1 MAHKQI
7 DFTLSS
13 ITFRLNLL
21 MGLHQDIWQEI
32 ALSPR
37 CSKINSSLLSISI
50 LGISILSKSINNLF
64 YFVWCNYQILMAN
77 QNNNIHDFS
86 NKTVL
91 VTGGTG
97 ALGSSITKAFLD
109 SNATVI
115 SSYVNDREKGQ
126 THTNSKSAVQLVKA
140 NVTNEEEIEKLVSH
154 VLDKYGRI
162 DILVNVVGAY
172 IGGKSVVELEEK
184 EWDLMMTLNLKSAFL
199 ISKHVTR
206 QMISY
211 KSGKIIHVSSRNGLR
226 SMGYDSAYSASKSGL
241 IRLVESLA
249 EETKESNINV
259 NCIMPTIIDTQA
271 NRKVMPNADF
281 TKWVK
286 PEDLANVVLFLSSDE
301 AKTITG
307 AAIPTFGI
315 A

>member
-1 MAHKQI
+1 
-7 DFTLSS
+7 
-13 ITFRLNLL
+13 
-21 MGLHQDIWQEI
+21 
-32 ALSPR
+32 
-37 CSKINSSLLSISI
+37 
-50 LGISILSKSINNLF
+50 
-64 YFVWCNYQILMAN
+64 MAN
-77 QNNNIHDFS
+77 QNSNRHDFS
-86 NKTVL
+86 NKIVL

-97 ALGSSITKAFLD
+97 ALGSSITKAFLE

-115 SSYVNDREKGQ
+115 SSYVNDKETSQ
-126 THTNSKSAVQLVKA
+126 THTNSKSAMQLVKV
-140 NVTNEEEIEKLVSH
+140 NITNEEETEKLVSNI
-154 VLDKYGRI
+154 LDKYGRI

-172 IGGKSVVELEEK
+172 LGGKSLVELEEK

-206 QMISY
+206 QMVSS
-211 KSGKIIHVSSRNGLR
+211 KTGKIIHVSSRNGLR

-259 NCIMPTIIDTQA
+259 NCIMPSIIDTQA
-271 NRKVMPNADF
+271 NRKTMPNADF